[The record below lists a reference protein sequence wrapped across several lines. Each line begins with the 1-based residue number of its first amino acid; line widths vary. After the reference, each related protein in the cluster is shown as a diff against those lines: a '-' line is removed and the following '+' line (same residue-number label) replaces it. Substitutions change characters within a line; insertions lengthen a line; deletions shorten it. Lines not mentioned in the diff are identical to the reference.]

1 MYAVTSTL
9 IQCGFELR
17 KIEVECHLS
26 SGLPSFQISGLPGT
40 AIKEAR
46 DRVRSALKISG
57 FDFPRR
63 RITVNLAP
71 AHIPKIGTHL
81 DLAIAMSILKASN
94 QIQSTFAP
102 EHIVL
107 GELNLQGSFKF
118 STTLLSIIL
127 AAAHQEYNY
136 KFLIPAELSEQLSDI
151 PIQATLLQNLKCLSK
166 HHHKTHKPKIN
177 SDNKIQTTINSN
189 IFSDVIGQY
198 SARRALQI
206 CLAGNHH
213 LLFVGPPGCGKSF
226 IADKLKDIPQKLSI
240 KESWQ
245 SKRLYYMSGLES
257 QFSNKRLPVR
267 SPHHSASLKGIVGG
281 GRPIYPGEVSLAHR
295 GFLILDELPEFRRNV
310 LESLRQIMQSYKVH
324 ISHGFERALI
334 PAVNTVL
341 GTMNPCPCGYY
352 DSQLHFAT
360 CKCLPQQ
367 VQLYQSRVSG
377 PLLDRFAM
385 SICMHLED
393 EHSKRLD
400 LIGIDNFWS
409 NIALARTIQLERYA
423 TSFDQKSVF
432 SKYFNGQVTEDIF
445 QKFTG
450 LKPGVFKKP
459 EKLIISNRKHSQLL
473 RIAQTIADMQDTP
486 VTQDHFEEALFLQQF
501 NTQKTFGVKK
511 I

>member
-9 IQCGFELR
+9 IQCGFDIH

-63 RITVNLAP
+63 RITINLAP

-94 QIQSTFAP
+94 QIDAKFAH

-107 GELNLQGSFKF
+107 GELNLQGKFKF
-118 STTLLSIIL
+118 STSLLSIIL
-127 AAAHQEYNY
+127 AAAHQECNY
-136 KFLIPAELSEQLSDI
+136 QFLIPAALSDMLSDI
-151 PIQATLLQNLKCLSK
+151 PIQAILLHNLTCLSK
-166 HHHKTHKPKIN
+166 RNHFKHKSKLNTVTQIKP
-177 SDNKIQTTINSN
+177 DVNSN
-189 IFSDVIGQY
+189 LFSDVIGQY

-213 LLFVGPPGCGKSF
+213 LLLVGPPGCGKSF
-226 IADKLKDIPQKLSI
+226 IAEKLKEIPQSLST
-240 KESWQ
+240 KENWQ
-245 SKRLYYMSGLES
+245 SKRLYYMSGLDC
-257 QFSNKRLPVR
+257 QFINNHAPVR

-324 ISHGFERALI
+324 LSHGFERTLL

-352 DSQLHFAT
+352 NSQLNFAA

-385 SICMHLED
+385 SIWMHLED
-393 EHSKRLD
+393 EHSKRFD
-400 LIGIDNFWS
+400 LLGIDNFWS
-409 NIALARTIQLERYA
+409 SISLARTIQLERYA
-423 TSFDQKSVF
+423 ATFDKKSEF
-432 SKYFNGQVTEDIF
+432 STYFNGQVSEDIF
-445 QKFTG
+445 QKCTG
-450 LKPGVFKKP
+450 LKPGVFIKP

-486 VTQDHFEEALFLQQF
+486 VKQEHFEEALFLQQF
-501 NTQKTFGVKK
+501 NTQKSLGTKR